1 MITNKD
7 FTEIKYE
14 TLKFFWGYNEFRP
27 LQEEIIDSIL
37 LNNDTLALLPTGGG
51 KSLCYQL
58 PALLQEGTCLVIS
71 PLLALMKDQVNQLKK
86 RGIEA
91 ELISSE
97 LDESIVEQIYERCKE
112 GFIKLLY
119 VSPERIVNQA
129 FIRNIEEIKISFI
142 AVDEAHCISEWGQD
156 FRPSYQNIK
165 LFREQFKNVPC
176 LALTATATP
185 KVLEEIQL
193 KLGLR
198 NTKVFQKSFKRENL
212 NIIIE
217 ENSDK
222 YQKILDFLRFN
233 KASGIIY
240 TRTRKEAEN
249 LSEFLIRSDLQNV
262 DYFHAGLSV
271 QEKNKKQ
278 REWLYATDRVLI
290 STNAFGMGIDK
301 HNVRFI
307 IHLSPSASLENYYQ
321 EIGRA
326 GRDEMESIAILLW
339 NQQDL
344 ENNDDILRNQIPNRT
359 EFVKIVSY
367 LYSFF
372 HIADGQLIEKTFQF
386 NVDQFKRIIK
396 LSSAKINNVLNF
408 LHNQELIY
416 YNNHKSA
423 STIYLK
429 MPISEIETLHPKDAY
444 FFELLLRNLPGL
456 SSQKVYFYNENLA
469 KKIGTTLSLL
479 KEHLYDYQMKD
490 YLDYIDGSSAS
501 IRFLK
506 HRNSRAEGGSHWTLF
521 KQIQRNKI
529 QKWEEMKYFVS
540 ENQYCKMRL
549 ILSYFGEKNAKN
561 CGLCSVCRKKE
572 EPVFQSRITDK
583 LLDILSKSPAT
594 LEQIAVQLVLHRK
607 EEILEAIIELLDIGK
622 IKMLDYRTYASE
634 NWAI

>member
-233 KASGIIY
+233 QASGIIY